1 MGYPNSRPWVP
12 HWVARTGLLTCKLV
26 AMKPELTNPSE
37 REVVRRW
44 ARHPRSVGLARAD
57 LCKALSGWGLTT
69 VEKVALLVLSELVTN
84 AVRHARVS
92 PGREIETRYL
102 LQGESVRI
110 EVHDA
115 SDEWPKL
122 KIPSIEVP
130 HGRGLVL
137 VEALADRW
145 GVTPRPVVG
154 KSVWAVLTAP
164 GSDVGQG
171 MKGGMRHGEADAE
184 MGGT

>member
-1 MGYPNSRPWVP
+1 MS
-12 HWVARTGLLTCKLV
+12 RTGSLTCTLV
-26 AMKPELTNPSE
+26 AMKPERTNPSE

-44 ARHPRSVGLARAD
+44 ARHPRSVSLARAD
-57 LCKALSGWGLTT
+57 LLKALSGWGLAT
-69 VEKVALLVLSELVTN
+69 VEDVAVLVLSELVTN

-115 SDEWPKL
+115 SDERPKL
-122 KIPSIEVP
+122 KIPSVEVP

-164 GSDVGQG
+164 SSDVGQG
-171 MKGGMRHGEADAE
+171 MKGGMRHGEADTE
-184 MGGT
+184 MDGT